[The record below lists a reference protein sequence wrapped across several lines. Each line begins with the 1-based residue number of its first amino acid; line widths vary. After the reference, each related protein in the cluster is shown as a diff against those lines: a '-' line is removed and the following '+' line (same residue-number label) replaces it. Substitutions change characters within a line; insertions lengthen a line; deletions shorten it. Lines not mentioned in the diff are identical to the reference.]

1 MGEVEIPKVVSFTGM
16 GSKYIS
22 LINQSETGIARIIN
36 AIFKKAGEIFDN
48 PDLKNA
54 NVSVKFPPNPKE
66 ITAEG
71 ALISKNYPNSINPSE
86 DIYFGFDN
94 EIPGK
99 TFRIR
104 DLNAGVQSNVLSFF
118 EKFIDLLSD
127 ESVTDVFVD
136 QGYNISSDIISAL
149 RKNATPSF
157 TQMEDRIKAGQIAA
171 AKVTEPMF
179 FWPLKNSLYVIGKQ
193 LAQKAI
199 NAKQVNNGADGDF

>member
-1 MGEVEIPKVVSFTGM
+1 M
-16 GSKYIS
+16 
-22 LINQSETGIARIIN
+22 
-36 AIFKKAGEIFDN
+36 
-48 PDLKNA
+48 
-54 NVSVKFPPNPKE
+54 KFPPNPKE

-86 DIYFGFDN
+86 DIYFGFDE

-104 DLNAGVQSNVLSFF
+104 DIDAGVQSNVLSFF
-118 EKFIDLLSD
+118 KKFIDLLRD

-136 QGYNISSDIISAL
+136 LGYDISPDIISAL
-149 RKNATPSF
+149 SQNSTSSF
-157 TQMEDRIKAGQIAA
+157 VQMKDRIKAGQIDS

-193 LAQKAI
+193 LAQEAI
-199 NAKQVNNGADGDF
+199 NAKTSE